1 MYLRQQNAVYA
12 EELAAFLGRR
22 LIGENVLIYEPRS
35 ISAIQNNALLFIDNV
50 WCKNF
55 NYGRLDGFEDIL
67 VLTNEDIRKKAE
79 CAFIITDQP
88 RLDFVNILHRFFVKQ
103 SAAAIHSS
111 ADIDPLAVLG
121 KNIIVGPNAYIGPE
135 VSIGDNTTIEANVVI
150 SGKVSIG
157 KNCVIK
163 ANSTIGS
170 EGFSFIF
177 DRQKLQHFPQI
188 GGIVIGENVWIGS
201 NSTVERAALDD
212 TIIENDV
219 KIDDLVQIG
228 HNTRIGRSSQI
239 TAGAIICGRAS
250 IGERCWIAPNACIDN
265 GVIVGNDSV
274 IGMGSAVLKDVPA
287 ESVSAGVP
295 AKFLRSNVKS

>member
-1 MYLRQQNAVYA
+1 MYQRQHNAVYA
-12 EELAAFLGRR
+12 EDLAAFLGKG

-35 ISAIQNNALLFIDNV
+35 VHAIKNNALLFVDNV
-50 WCKNF
+50 WCKDF
-55 NYGRLDGFEDIL
+55 DYGRLESFQEIL
-67 VLTNEDIRKKAE
+67 VLTNEDIREKAD
-79 CAFIITDQP
+79 CSFIITDQP
-88 RLDFVNILHRFFVKQ
+88 RLDFVNILHRFFVRPAPARIHA
-103 SAAAIHSS
+103 SAA
-111 ADIDPLAVLG
+111 IDPLAVLG
-121 KNIIVGPNAYIGPE
+121 KNVSVGPNVCIGPE
-135 VSIGDNTTIEANVVI
+135 VSIGDNTTVEANVVI

-157 KNCVIK
+157 RNCVIK

-177 DRQKLQHFPQI
+177 DRQQLQHFPQI
-188 GGIVIGENVWIGS
+188 GAIVIGENVWIGS

-239 TAGAIICGRAS
+239 TAGAIICGRAN

-265 GVIVGNDSV
+265 GVNVGNDTV

-295 AKFLRSNVKS
+295 AKVLRSNVKS